1 MASLEGWNFTIK
13 LCPQR
18 ERKSAATTRDCQAIF
33 PRSTRVCY
41 LISHGLASGMR
52 NFLSFGAA
60 IFFGFLISVRA
71 DLTIVQR
78 VEGAGQDGEVTVKIK
93 GDKER
98 IDAASQPSRIIDAK
112 TGEMTDLINDQKTY
126 VKISAAQIK
135 AAALAANPDS
145 AKKSGPPKLT
155 PSGKKEK
162 ISGYDTEEYLLQAPQ
177 FTASFWVATKYP
189 DAANILKE
197 MEGPMSGPWKP
208 ATMGMPDYSDFA
220 GVPLK
225 TVISV
230 GSNQVVT
237 TILSIKHDA
246 VSSSEFDIPK
256 DFQELKKPM
265 QPVPQPGDESSSSP
279 TP

>member
-1 MASLEGWNFTIK
+1 MRLILSLPLLRFGVELESPMKGGIRLLKIKRNRAGNGNRTRMASLEGWNFTIK

-98 IDAASQPSRIIDAK
+98 IDAAPHPGRIIDAK

-126 VKISAAQIK
+126 EKISAAQIK

-145 AKKSGPPKLT
+145 RPR
-155 PSGKKEK
+155 
-162 ISGYDTEEYLLQAPQ
+162 
-177 FTASFWVATKYP
+177 
-189 DAANILKE
+189 
-197 MEGPMSGPWKP
+197 
-208 ATMGMPDYSDFA
+208 
-220 GVPLK
+220 
-225 TVISV
+225 
-230 GSNQVVT
+230 
-237 TILSIKHDA
+237 
-246 VSSSEFDIPK
+246 
-256 DFQELKKPM
+256 
-265 QPVPQPGDESSSSP
+265 
-279 TP
+279 

>member
-1 MASLEGWNFTIK
+1 
-13 LCPQR
+13 
-18 ERKSAATTRDCQAIF
+18 
-33 PRSTRVCY
+33 
-41 LISHGLASGMR
+41 MR
-52 NFLSFGAA
+52 NFASLGVA
-60 IFFGFLISVRA
+60 IFFGFLFSVRA

-78 VEGAGQDGEVTVKIK
+78 VEGAGQDGDVTVKIK

-98 IDAASQPSRIIDAK
+98 IDAPSQPSRIIDAK
-112 TGEMTDLINDQKTY
+112 AGEMTDLINDEKSY
-126 VKISAAQIK
+126 VKITAAQIK
-135 AAALAANPDS
+135 AAALAINPD
-145 AKKSGPPKLT
+145 APKKSGPPKLT

-162 ISGYDTEEYLLQAPQ
+162 ISGYDTEEYVLQASQ

-189 DAANILKE
+189 DAASILKE

-208 ATMGMPDYSDFA
+208 TTMGMPDYSDFA

-230 GSNQVVT
+230 GSNQVST

-246 VSSSEFDIPK
+246 VNSSEFDIPK
-256 DFQELKKPM
+256 DFQELKKPI
-265 QPVPQPGDESSSSP
+265 QPVPEPGEPSSSSP